1 LKKKLDIVSYL
12 RYNVFKQSTKEN
24 QMMSDLDIQDMFKEM
39 EFCFKCNDHTPCGCN
54 EIDDELLEVL
64 KENVDKG
71 DSYER

>member
-1 LKKKLDIVSYL
+1 ML
-12 RYNVFKQSTKEN
+12 
-24 QMMSDLDIQDMFKEM
+24 DLDIQDMFKEI
-39 EFCFKCNDHTPCGCN
+39 NDTCEC